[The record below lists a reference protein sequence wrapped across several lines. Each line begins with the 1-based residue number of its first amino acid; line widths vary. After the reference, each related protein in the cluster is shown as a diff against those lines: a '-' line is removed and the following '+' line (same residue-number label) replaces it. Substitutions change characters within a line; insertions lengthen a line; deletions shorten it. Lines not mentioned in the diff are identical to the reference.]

1 MTHPKLN
8 YLYGSSLKRKEVL
21 EQLPY
26 SSKEEKIARKF
37 TEAIFEEFLKS
48 SGEAFDRHDGFY
60 FIEITSK
67 EKEPEMYVYENMTSD
82 GKANNCTEKNREENE
97 CLFLLKYMI
106 DNSLE
111 EIEIVHS
118 GLIHIT
124 DSFLKKNEK
133 EISITNSR
141 DISMERFI
149 DITTLINSTASKGK
163 TSVKIFSGSVSFKGS
178 SEQKTE
184 IVTYEYLK
192 AYWFGKWFKLK

>member
-37 TEAIFEEFLKS
+37 TEATFKEFLKS
-48 SGEAFDRHDGFY
+48 SGEAFDRHDSFY
-60 FIEITSK
+60 FIEITS
-67 EKEPEMYVYENMTSD
+67 
-82 GKANNCTEKNREENE
+82 NREENE

-124 DSFLKKNEK
+124 ASFLKKNEK